1 MLNDELLAQIETYL
15 AANFMEPAPKP
26 PKLPKRSE
34 RLDVVAVQHA
44 CLSVEHFAAK
54 RKVVPKAK
62 LAERL
67 KQLKETF
74 PQYLLNF
81 IAERGLNEVDVYKR
95 ARLSRQIF
103 SKLRTQKGYMPRK
116 RTIIAIAFAMELT
129 LDEAQDLLER
139 GGYSLSPSI
148 KEDVIISFFFEN
160 KIYDFFEINEALYHF
175 GFKPLN

>member
-1 MLNDELLAQIETYL
+1 MLNDELLARIETYL

-26 PKLPKRSE
+26 PKPPKRSE
-34 RLDVVAVQHA
+34 RFEVVEVKF
-44 CLSVEHFAAK
+44 CLAVEHFAAK

-129 LDEAQDLLER
+129 LDEAQDLLEH

>member
-1 MLNDELLAQIETYL
+1 MLNDELLARIETYL
-15 AANFMEPAPKP
+15 AANFMEP
-26 PKLPKRSE
+26 
-34 RLDVVAVQHA
+34 
-44 CLSVEHFAAK
+44 
-54 RKVVPKAK
+54 VPKKKFDRLLGIWEVVCECRISTKYYSTNK

-129 LDEAQDLLER
+129 LDEAQDLLEH

-175 GFKPLN
+175 GFKSLN

>member
-1 MLNDELLAQIETYL
+1 MLNDELLARIESYI
-15 AANFMEPAPKP
+15 AAHHV
-26 PKLPKRSE
+26 KLGHVCASIDIDALEKE
-34 RLDVVAVQHA
+34 L
-44 CLSVEHFAAK
+44 
-54 RKVVPKAK
+54 
-62 LAERL
+62 
-67 KQLKETF
+67 QLIKETF

-175 GFKPLN
+175 GFKSLN